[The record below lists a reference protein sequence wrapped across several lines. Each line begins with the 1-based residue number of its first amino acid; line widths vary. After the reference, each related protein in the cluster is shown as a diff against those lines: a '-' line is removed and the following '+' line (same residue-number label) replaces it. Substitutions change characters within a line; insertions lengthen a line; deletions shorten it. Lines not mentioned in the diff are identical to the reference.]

1 MSLSVTVTPN
11 ETFPDDSNVTRA
23 MLRNAASPT
32 VAVSGSVSNS
42 DLASGSAVALEKLVG
57 VTEGQILVGG
67 LVAHVSG
74 GSNKKIAAVTPSS
87 NASVTAGGEITP
99 SDLTI
104 TKAKLE
110 KSDANNIIN
119 GQDELTSVA
128 SGDSVLLYA
137 ASDAATSGNRLKKTT
152 VSNLLNAGVSS
163 TTQDVTDLGTYTSGT
178 TPVNVDFD
186 QNPVQIL
193 EINTTTVSQ
202 TLNISVSNTPGG
214 ATTTKSVELRLKH
227 VGSEDVGLA
236 FSGMA
241 FLRTTPNTL
250 GQGSGSPRYAVLA
263 LTAYNDT
270 VIAGYAAQT

>member
-32 VAVSGSVSNS
+32 VQVEGSVSNT
-42 DLASGSAVALEKLVG
+42 DLASGAAVALEKLVG

-67 LVAHVSG
+67 LATHASG
-74 GSNKKIAAVTPSS
+74 GSNKKIEAVTPSS

-128 SGDSVLLYA
+128 SGDSVLLYD
-137 ASDAATSGNRLKKTT
+137 ASATSGDRLKKTT

-163 TTQDVTDLGTYTSGT
+163 TSQDVTTHTVVSATGAVTLDLSA
-178 TPVNVDFD
+178 
-186 QNPVQIL
+186 NPIQVV
-193 EINTTTVSQ
+193 EINTSGVTVTFNLSNAPSDGTTASTIQVR
-202 TLNISVSNTPGG
+202 IK
-214 ATTTKSVELRLKH
+214 ATF
-227 VGSEDVGLA
+227 GSSTATLA
-236 FSGMA
+236 FSGSPTWTFLKNTPSVIAAGKEAILAITA
-241 FLRTTPNTL
+241 F
-250 GQGSGSPRYAVLA
+250 
-263 LTAYNDT
+263 NDKA
-270 VIAGYAAQT
+270 IAGYAAS

>member
-1 MSLSVTVTPN
+1 MSLTVTVTPN

-32 VAVSGSVSNS
+32 VQVEGSVSDG
-42 DLASGSAVALEKLVG
+42 DLAAGAAVALEKLVG
-57 VTEGQILVGG
+57 VTEGQILVGSSTG
-67 LVAHVSG
+67 HASG
-74 GSNKKIAAVTPSS
+74 GSNKKIAAVSPSS
-87 NASVTAGGEITP
+87 NASVTAAGAITP
-99 SDLTI
+99 SDATI
-104 TKAKLE
+104 TKAKL
-110 KSDANNIIN
+110 SADNTNNIIM
-119 GQDELTSVA
+119 GQDGLSNVNSA
-128 SGDSVLLYA
+128 DSVLVF
-137 ASDAATSGNRLKKTT
+137 DADGPTGDRLKRAT
-152 VSNLLNAGVSS
+152 VSSLLNAGVSS

-202 TLNISVSNTPGG
+202 TLNISVSNTPGD

>member
-1 MSLSVTVTPN
+1 MSLSVIVTPN

-32 VAVSGSVSNS
+32 VEVTGSVSNS

-67 LVAHVSG
+67 LVAHASG

-128 SGDSVLLYA
+128 SGDSVLLYD
-137 ASDAATSGNRLKKTT
+137 ASATSGDRLKKAT

-163 TTQDVTDLGTYTSGT
+163 TSQDVTDLGTYTSGT

-193 EINTTTVSQ
+193 EINTTTASQ
-202 TLNISVSNTPGG
+202 TLSITVSNPPGG
-214 ATTTKSVELRLKH
+214 ATSSKSVELRLKH
-227 VGSEDVGLA
+227 IGSEDVGLA
-236 FSGMA
+236 FSGMT
-241 FLRTTPNTL
+241 FLRTTPDTL

>member
-67 LVAHVSG
+67 LVAHASG

-110 KSDANNIIN
+110 KSDANNIVN

-128 SGDSVLLYA
+128 SGDSVLLYDV
-137 ASDAATSGNRLKKTT
+137 SATSGDRLKKAT

-163 TTQDVTDLGTYTSGT
+163 TSQDVTTHSVVSATGAVTIDLSA
-178 TPVNVDFD
+178 
-186 QNPVQIL
+186 NPIQVV
-193 EINTTTVSQ
+193 EINTSGVTVTFNLSNAPSDGTTASTVQ
-202 TLNISVSNTPGG
+202 VRIK
-214 ATTTKSVELRLKH
+214 ATF
-227 VGSEDVGLA
+227 GSSTATLA
-236 FSGMA
+236 FSGSPTWTFLKNTPSVIAAGKEAILAITA
-241 FLRTTPNTL
+241 F
-250 GQGSGSPRYAVLA
+250 
-263 LTAYNDT
+263 NDKA
-270 VIAGYAAQT
+270 IAGYAAS

>member
-42 DLASGSAVALEKLVG
+42 DLASGAAVALEKLVG

-67 LVAHVSG
+67 LVAHASG

-119 GQDELTSVA
+119 GQDELTNVA
-128 SGDSVLLYA
+128 SGDSVLLYD
-137 ASDAATSGNRLKKTT
+137 ASATSGDRLKKAT

-163 TTQDVTDLGTYTSGT
+163 TSQDVTTHTTVSATGSVTIDLSA
-178 TPVNVDFD
+178 
-186 QNPVQIL
+186 NPVQVV
-193 EINTTTVSQ
+193 EINTSGITV
-202 TLNISVSNTPGG
+202 TFNVSNAPAD
-214 ATTTKSVELRLKH
+214 ATTAANVQIRIKATFAS
-227 VGSEDVGLA
+227 STATLA
-236 FSGMA
+236 FSGSPGWTFLKTAPTTIAAQKDAILAVTA
-241 FLRTTPNTL
+241 F
-250 GQGSGSPRYAVLA
+250 
-263 LTAYNDT
+263 NDT
-270 VIAGYAAQT
+270 VIAGYSVEA